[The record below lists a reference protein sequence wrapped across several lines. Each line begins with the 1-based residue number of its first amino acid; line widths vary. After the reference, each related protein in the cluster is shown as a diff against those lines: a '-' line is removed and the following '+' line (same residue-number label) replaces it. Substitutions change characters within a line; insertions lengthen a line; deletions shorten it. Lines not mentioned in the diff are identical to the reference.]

1 MAIDSLYCAY
11 LKAHHTYEFYEVL
24 LQVFSD
30 KGKKDKVQALKQ
42 EMLTAFGIKE
52 GEYKFGIDNRHFV
65 ADKEKGVIYPSLLSI
80 KGLSQGCADELYELS
95 QNNTF
100 DNFYDLWKVM
110 NDLPS
115 LNSAKID
122 TLIKMDY
129 FKNYGSM
136 DKIQKF
142 VRAIELLHGKS
153 QFKKDKIPAGF
164 EEIIKKHT
172 EETEKMYRKFNYE
185 AALKETWDL
194 IPNTEP
200 SISKIIHYQNELYG
214 YVSYRDSSRPFSA
227 AIIDI
232 DTRYSTF
239 KAKLYRLSDGQVI
252 TTKLKRKTYEQMP
265 IAVGMVID
273 YRVES
278 KPAWRKDEN
287 DRWVQ
292 DYSREDLWLTHYT
305 IE

>member
-52 GEYKFGIDNRHFV
+52 GEYKFGVDNRHFA

-100 DNFYDLWKVM
+100 DNFYDLWKAV

-122 TLIKMDY
+122 TLIKMNY
-129 FKNYGSM
+129 FKDYGSM

-142 VRAIELLHGKS
+142 VLAIELLHGKS
-153 QFKKDKIPAGF
+153 QFKKDKIPSGW

-172 EETEKMYRKFNYE
+172 EETEKMYRKFDYE
-185 AALKETWDL
+185 SALKEVWNL

-200 SISKIIHYQNELYG
+200 NISKIINYQTELYG
-214 YVSYRDSSRPFSA
+214 YVSYRDPSRPFSA
-227 AIIDI
+227 AVMEI

-239 KAKLYRLSDGQVI
+239 KVKLYRLSDGQII
-252 TTKLKRKTYEQMP
+252 TVKLKRKTYESMP
-265 IAVGMVID
+265 ISVGMVINH
-273 YRVES
+273 RTEI
-278 KPAWRKDEN
+278 KPGWCKDEN
-287 DRWVQ
+287 DQWKI
-292 DYSREDLWLTHYT
+292 DYSKQDIWLTSYT